1 MSPPIAL
8 RDDELHEVLQADRMV
23 PHDLRQVYLER
34 LAVELRGREIL
45 GPGLVHAVA
54 YQVARA
60 VTWDAGRA
68 AMTELEVTSILPSL
82 NGKTARS

>member
-45 GPGLVHAVA
+45 GCTRSCLPGRPRGHMGR
-54 YQVARA
+54 RA
-60 VTWDAGRA
+60 SGDD
-68 AMTELEVTSILPSL
+68 SL
-82 NGKTARS
+82 SS

>member
-68 AMTELEVTSILPSL
+68 AMT
-82 NGKTARS
+82 A